1 MAQDTHK
8 TRHPSVCDK
17 DLLMLRS
24 LHRFTD
30 SAILEKNG
38 ETMLKGTTLHQSKI
52 LPPAIE
58 NVTKASRFRQ
68 YPCNKSPHD
77 KAKLLH
83 VLE

>member
-68 YPCNKSPHD
+68 YPCYKSPHD